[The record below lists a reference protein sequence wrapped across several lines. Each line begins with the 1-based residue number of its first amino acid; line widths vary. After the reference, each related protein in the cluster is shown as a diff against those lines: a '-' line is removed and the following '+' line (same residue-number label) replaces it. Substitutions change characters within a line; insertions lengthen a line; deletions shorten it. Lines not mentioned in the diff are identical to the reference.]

1 MMSLRLLTSQ
11 PSRRGTDVGADAGG
25 RGNDGVAAADG
36 ELIGGGEL
44 IQYDAADMGCAST
57 ARQMTYRHLCNVG
70 GGPGTGPQREL
81 L

>member
-1 MMSLRLLTSQ
+1 MSAPMPEAEAMTVL
-11 PSRRGTDVGADAGG
+11 P
-25 RGNDGVAAADG
+25 AADG

-57 ARQMTYRHLCNVG
+57 ARQMTYRHLCNVV